1 MFLPV
6 YSVFTCFFNVLRL
19 IPTYC
24 TLFDVYP
31 CRNCSTC
38 VNLELFTNVSVA
50 CANVKSSPLQARN
63 ALFYIPIGP
72 KSYTRERNYVL
83 LRNTD
88 LTLAL
93 FYYSTVVFFWFWNSS
108 FFGQERE
115 RERVFCVFFFICV
128 YCSVLLTFLIIF
140 GRFFHF
146 LMDFHVFYPLW
157 LWNRPFAGS

>member
-1 MFLPV
+1 MLEFLWSVFLSCLVFLMFLSV
-6 YSVFTCFFNVLRL
+6 YSIFTCFFNVLRL

-38 VNLELFTNVSVA
+38 VNLELFPNVSVA

-72 KSYTRERNYVL
+72 KSYTRERNSVL

-93 FYYSTVVFFWFWNSS
+93 FYYSTVVFFLMLEFK
-108 FFGQERE
+108 FCRARE
-115 RERVFCVFFFICV
+115 RA
-128 YCSVLLTFLIIF
+128 SVLCIFIFFLSVFIVL
-140 GRFFHF
+140 FF
-146 LMDFHVFYPLW
+146 
-157 LWNRPFAGS
+157 